1 MTAQVRRN
9 VWRWSFS
16 ITGGLVAAVF
26 VFAVL
31 LFFAGLAR
39 ADEVAEAPPRLMEV
53 PGWGASTARVLLAG
67 VACLFVIEGLRWA
80 VPGWEREPG
89 VRLGPSARRVILL
102 TVIAFGQL
110 CAFIGWPNNTLVTT
124 PYPNVLMASLCAGL
138 VVSIASVVL
147 NETLWKR
154 LVKEIQDR
162 FGVMPRRVKERQIQS
177 GMTTGQFRALR
188 DEPETS
194 IPPEPP
200 PGT

>member
-1 MTAQVRRN
+1 MTAQSRRM
-9 VWRWSFS
+9 VWRVSFS
-16 ITGGLVAAVF
+16 LTGGLIAAAF
-26 VFAVL
+26 VFGLLVL
-31 LFFAGLAR
+31 FAGLAR
-39 ADEVAEAPPRLMEV
+39 ADDGGAAPRLMEV

-89 VRLGPSARRVILL
+89 VKLGPSARRVILL
-102 TVIAFGQL
+102 TVVTFGQL
-110 CAFIGWPNNTLVTT
+110 CAFVGWPNNTLVTT
-124 PYPNVLMASLCAGL
+124 PYPAVVMASFCAGL

-188 DEPETS
+188 DEPETT